1 MLTTEKLE
9 AIATEMFDQYDQ
21 EDSSTGYTK
30 QHAISFMVNT
40 AYFTEA
46 RKNEGLAR
54 DLFRGMIHVY
64 QLGKMEG
71 RMQRR

>member
-30 QHAISFMVNT
+30 QHAISLMVNT

-64 QLGKMEG
+64 QLGKMDG

>member
-21 EDSSTGYTK
+21 E
-30 QHAISFMVNT
+30 AISFMVNT